1 MAILLVLCYFT
12 DFANTDQTLY
22 MLTMANSVTMVIMD
36 LVVSFTNAYFYM
48 VNFERCYALA
58 NEIITENEGVQ

>member
-1 MAILLVLCYFT
+1 
-12 DFANTDQTLY
+12 